1 MKKYLVITF
10 AWMMI
15 NTISCRAQIINNNM
29 EDYDF
34 KTMDSSTVNPLG
46 IEHNGW
52 IIVMFKMTESGT
64 YYNEFPPAPNFYRI
78 VKTFYPNGRLKS
90 KGKLTG
96 QLLLIGVWQYFDEQG
111 HLIKEVDEDKKFG
124 KLKLIDILRFIEK
137 EGYINLSTG
146 EGRDYAVIEENN
158 KGMIYYG
165 SFSLTLNNEN
175 SYWSILIEPTRKN
188 DFHKT
193 IYHLDKDSG
202 KVLYKNTE
210 RIQYIK

>member
-15 NTISCRAQIINNNM
+15 NTISCRAQIISNNM
-29 EDYDF
+29 EEYDF
-34 KTMDSSTVNPLG
+34 KAMDSSAVNPLG
-46 IEHNGW
+46 IERNGW
-52 IIVMFKMTESGT
+52 IIVMFKMYGSGA
-64 YYNEFPPAPNFYRI
+64 YYNEFPPAPNFYRL

-90 KGKLTG
+90 KGKLIG
-96 QLLLIGVWQYFDEQG
+96 RYILIGIWQYFDEQG
-111 HLIKEVDEDKKFG
+111 HLTKEVDEDKKFG
-124 KLKLIDILRFIEK
+124 RMKLNDILRFIEK

-146 EGRDYAVIEENN
+146 EGREHAVIYDN
-158 KGMIYYG
+158 GAAMIYDGVFTLWFDEKG
-165 SFSLTLNNEN
+165 SFWIIT
-175 SYWSILIEPTRKN
+175 IIPTRKN